1 MRAQKFW
8 NSRKLGPEI
17 FWTQIGKSSE
27 MSIDIDHQMARQI
40 WHRTA
45 TNSTTI
51 IRKINTHSLNILVS
65 EFCEVNKCIPYE
77 VPNLVLVFNQIL
89 WVNWATSGR
98 FQIDAH
104 WMASIGK
111 VECVFPMAVV
121 SMLPHAEFGPND
133 AYERS
138 PNKLFRAL
146 QLWAG
151 RLIRRFFLDY
161 TLEIAMKLMK
171 TNQSFL
177 LKWMLLLGRSNCQTD
192 LPWMILLL
200 ESWRKHNSYLLL

>member
-89 WVNWATSGR
+89 WVNWATSGG
-98 FQIDAH
+98 FQIDQMTIWKMHPTFSSWSELGGHRFHA
-104 WMASIGK
+104 
-111 VECVFPMAVV
+111 V
-121 SMLPHAEFGPND
+121 SMSTPRFLKNSVSTSMSRAGSIWFWLWLKIKIGVPTIWH
-133 AYERS
+133 RS
-138 PNKLFRAL
+138 RDQSTATPAAR
-146 QLWAG
+146 
-151 RLIRRFFLDY
+151 II
-161 TLEIAMKLMK
+161 TV
-171 TNQSFL
+171 NQSL
-177 LKWMLLLGRSNCQTD
+177 Q
-192 LPWMILLL
+192 I
-200 ESWRKHNSYLLL
+200 